1 MNCPL
6 IAWYPDGSAADVT
19 FPFDAFVV
27 AEIKRVVPAW
37 LRTYDP
43 DSKTWMVDGRYVHLV
58 YHVLAQVFGDVD
70 VEGSRTGPADHA
82 RPSSDDPWMILHL
95 RPTAPPE
102 LVTAAH
108 KCLAKL
114 NHPDAG
120 GSTIRNRNGW
130 PRDPLMVG
138 RGPTGRRP

>member
-1 MNCPL
+1 MSYPRVT
-6 IAWYPDGSAADVT
+6 WHPDGSAADVT

-37 LRTYDP
+37 LRSYDP

-70 VEGSRTGPADHA
+70 VEAA
-82 RPSSDDPWMILHL
+82 LVVLHL

-102 LVTAAH
+102 LVDAAY
-108 KCLAKL
+108 KCLARL
-114 NHPDAG
+114 HHPDRG
-120 GSTIRNRNGW
+120 GSTITMQMINHAVESIREAS
-130 PRDPLMVG
+130 
-138 RGPTGRRP
+138 